1 VYARREVIMIE
12 EQSILKKIKYPY
24 PRQRVFGLFL
34 ICAGITMFLST
45 ILGTSNNPN
54 FIPFIIGYTAGMI
67 GIMYNKKVRNRF
79 AIGESTP
86 IQEKASKLS
95 VLFLAVIVPIIGIS
109 LRSTGNLRVIW
120 LLILLAVGIHFIPF
134 TIVHGRLSLLL
145 AILVIINSCL
155 GMYFVNTT
163 FVVFGIADAIIKIII
178 GIMLFQLTPKFY
190 KNYNMD
196 STQY

>member
-1 VYARREVIMIE
+1 M
-12 EQSILKKIKYPY
+12 
-24 PRQRVFGLFL
+24 
-34 ICAGITMFLST
+34 
-45 ILGTSNNPN
+45 
-54 FIPFIIGYTAGMI
+54 
-67 GIMYNKKVRNRF
+67 
-79 AIGESTP
+79 
-86 IQEKASKLS
+86 
-95 VLFLAVIVPIIGIS
+95 
-109 LRSTGNLRVIW
+109 
-120 LLILLAVGIHFIPF
+120 GIHFIPF